1 MLVAEGYSMY
11 TLIVNGSP
19 RPNGDTAALIRAF
32 CGELPG
38 EWEILNVRDG
48 KTAPCLDC
56 RRCHTREGCA
66 LRDGMDEFWPRLQR
80 AGLLVFASP
89 VYYGQPSGQLLS
101 WATRL
106 QYAFVSA
113 HIRRDPDFSLGKRL
127 GAVLLAAGGGT
138 KDPEPALRT
147 MRMLLRECGAE
158 YAGFAAAMQTDRLPA
173 REDAAALDG
182 ARRLAREL
190 AARLEGEQFPGGI

>member
-1 MLVAEGYSMY
+1 MY

-138 KDPEPALRT
+138 KEPEPALRT
-147 MRMLLRECGAE
+147 MRLLLREGRAE

>member
-1 MLVAEGYSMY
+1 MY

-19 RPNGDTAALIRAF
+19 RKNGDTAALIRAF
-32 CGELPG
+32 CRELPG
-38 EWEILNVRDG
+38 KCEVLSVCEE

-56 RRCHTREGCA
+56 RRCHTRRGCA
-66 LRDGMDEFWPRLQR
+66 LCDGMEDFWPKLRQ

-89 VYYGQPSGQLLS
+89 IYYGQPSGQLLS

-106 QYAFVSA
+106 QYAFVSET
-113 HIRRDPDFSLGKRL
+113 IRRDPDFSLGRRL

-147 MRMLLRECGAE
+147 MRMLMRECGAE

-173 REDAAALDG
+173 REDAEALSG
-182 ARRLAREL
+182 VSRLAETL
-190 AARLEGEQFPGGI
+190 AARLEAEQFPR

>member
-1 MLVAEGYSMY
+1 MY

-38 EWEILNVRDG
+38 EWEVLSVRDG

-56 RRCHTREGCA
+56 RRCHTRRGCA
-66 LRDGMDEFWPRLQR
+66 LHDGMEEFWPKLQR
-80 AGLLVFASP
+80 AGLLVLASP

-106 QYAFVSA
+106 QYAFVSET
-113 HIRRDPDFSLGKRL
+113 IRRDPEFSLGKRL

-147 MRMLLRECGAE
+147 ARMLLRTCGAE

-173 REDAAALDG
+173 REDAAALAG
-182 ARRLAREL
+182 AGQLARAL
-190 AARLEGEQFPGGI
+190 AARLEGEQLLR

>member
-1 MLVAEGYSMY
+1 MY

-19 RPNGDTAALIRAF
+19 RPNGNTAALLRAF

>member
-1 MLVAEGYSMY
+1 M
-11 TLIVNGSP
+11 
-19 RPNGDTAALIRAF
+19 IRAF
-32 CGELPG
+32 CGELPE

-113 HIRRDPDFSLGKRL
+113 HIRRDPNFSLGKRT

-147 MRMLLRECGAE
+147 IRMLLRECGAE

>member
-1 MLVAEGYSMY
+1 MY

-38 EWEILNVRDG
+38 EWEILNVREG

-113 HIRRDPDFSLGKRL
+113 HIRRDPNFSLGKRM

-147 MRMLLRECGAE
+147 MRTLLRECGAE

>member
-1 MLVAEGYSMY
+1 MY

-38 EWEILNVRDG
+38 KWEVLNVRDE

-89 VYYGQPSGQLLS
+89 IYYGQPSGQLLS

-113 HIRRDPDFSLGKRL
+113 HIRRDPDFSLGKRM

-138 KDPEPALRT
+138 KDPEPALHT
-147 MRMLLRECGAE
+147 MRMLLRECGGE

-190 AARLEGEQFPGGI
+190 AARLEGEQFPGRI